1 MGVSHLKVL
10 DPKKWCEEETWT
22 QFVVPEWSRKKSIPQ
37 FYIPWKN
44 AVVKNRIP
52 ISWAISKSPKQ
63 RVGFHPFK
71 FNQTWIFST
80 APLISSLWA
89 IADWVL
95 RGFTVN
101 IRNPPTDW
109 HAPWSR
115 PMKTP
120 LVAGDPA
127 HMCIFL
133 IDPRKKVSLGLHDH
147 QSSRVE
153 KCTNRSTHLRLPRSW
168 NSWKKVKKN
177 LQSEV
182 FAYARMIHQRR
193 NNDTWWGKTHNFA
206 ICEKST
212 LNIVVWRTDPI
223 AKEIES
229 SVISVRSDS
238 NFSSTLRG
246 SVT

>member
-1 MGVSHLKVL
+1 MSQSPPWL
-10 DPKKWCEEETWT
+10 
-22 QFVVPEWSRKKSIPQ
+22 SRKKAPQ
-37 FYIPWKN
+37 FLHSVQLLKN
-44 AVVKNRIP
+44 GIP

-95 RGFTVN
+95 RGFTIN
-101 IRNPPTDW
+101 IRNPPKDW

-133 IDPRKKVSLGLHDH
+133 IDPRKKASLGLYDH
-147 QSSRVE
+147 QSSRAE
-153 KCTNRSTHLRLPRSW
+153 KCTNRSTHLRPPCSW
-168 NSWKKVKKN
+168 NSWKRANKIKQ
-177 LQSEV
+177 LEV
-182 FAYARMIHQRR
+182 WGYTGMIHQRR
-193 NNDTWWGKTHNFA
+193 NNDTWWGKTHNFG
-206 ICEKST
+206 IWEKST
-212 LNIVVWRTDPI
+212 WHIVMCRTDPI

-229 SVISVRSDS
+229 SVISVRSGS
-238 NFSSTLRG
+238 NFSSTLGG